1 MAGVQPQARAEV
13 SVVAD
18 AGVRPDRGP
27 GADSDLAGHLPVKRR
42 DGLVCQAC
50 QCRWPC
56 LEAQTRAMR
65 RGHAL
70 SLPPEI
76 RPNPQ
81 PQEAHA
87 RS

>member
-18 AGVRPDRGP
+18 AGVPVDRGP

-42 DGLVCQAC
+42 DGLMCQAC

-56 LEAQTRAMR
+56 LEAQTRAMQR
-65 RGHAL
+65 AHAL

-76 RPNPQ
+76 RPALHA
-81 PQEAHA
+81 QEAHVI
-87 RS
+87 